1 MDLEEMSERAGQV
14 RRRFAEFETRTHGA
28 EWTIDDLVLG
38 LVTDVGDLAAAVQR
52 VEGRR
57 PGTGTDP
64 RHALRH
70 ELSDC
75 LWSILVIARHFDV
88 DLAEAFPATMDDIDD
103 WLDRQP

>member
-57 PGTGTDP
+57 PDGGTDP

-88 DLAEAFPATMDDIDD
+88 DLTEAFPATMDDIDD